1 MTFEES
7 MKKLEEMSEKIKE
20 ESITLQEA
28 MECYREGL
36 ECYNLCKKI
45 LYDAKQQIITYEEG
59 VN

>member
-1 MTFEES
+1 

-20 ESITLQEA
+20 DSITLQEA

-45 LYDAKQQIITYEEG
+45 LNDAKQQIITYEEG